1 MASVIDSSKRFIRKK
16 FWAGLAILLF
26 LLFFYLLYF
35 NSFTAPWEGD
45 EGEYAYSALLLRQG
59 QAPYLHSFLQKPPL
73 IIYTYYLAHQIA
85 PFALWPP
92 RLLAFLFTLA
102 GCFLLAWTAKKAYG
116 PYAAWAALWLAAPL
130 LSLSTIDA
138 LPANTEKFM
147 LLPLIGLLAL
157 YIFKRGRETR
167 WTYFWAGVL
176 ATLAIF
182 YKPIALPPI
191 VFLFIY
197 WLAADWL
204 KARDRARILRSGG
217 LMLGGASLAAC
228 LSLFYF
234 FTHGALGA
242 LWQQVFIYNLS
253 YAADSKR
260 YFPASFFKHAYIF
273 CFNFWPIGLIALS
286 SFFFRPKFLFL
297 WWSLFLVSLLP
308 IMTTIIG
315 HYYLLL
321 SPFLVL
327 ISAGTIGKILDQVK
341 TGETAWKN
349 IILTAII
356 AVILAVF
363 FSSIGEQFF
372 LSPAELSKWVYKNSN
387 FPEALLMAEK
397 VKLYSKNSDQIFV
410 AGSEPQIY
418 YFSRR
423 RSASQ
428 FDMTYPFSIKTP
440 WSGTYQEQA
449 IAELEKNKPAVIVFP
464 LGVSALWSPETPKL
478 LIDYII
484 KEISPAGDYHLVGG
498 TVSNYRV
505 STYLGPAWVGPG
517 QTTSSSLLLFI
528 KND

>member
-234 FTHGALGA
+234 FTHGCVYFFWYANIRKTKNARLRICCAENKVAL
-242 LWQQVFIYNLS
+242 
-253 YAADSKR
+253 
-260 YFPASFFKHAYIF
+260 
-273 CFNFWPIGLIALS
+273 
-286 SFFFRPKFLFL
+286 
-297 WWSLFLVSLLP
+297 
-308 IMTTIIG
+308 
-315 HYYLLL
+315 
-321 SPFLVL
+321 
-327 ISAGTIGKILDQVK
+327 
-341 TGETAWKN
+341 
-349 IILTAII
+349 
-356 AVILAVF
+356 
-363 FSSIGEQFF
+363 
-372 LSPAELSKWVYKNSN
+372 
-387 FPEALLMAEK
+387 
-397 VKLYSKNSDQIFV
+397 
-410 AGSEPQIY
+410 
-418 YFSRR
+418 
-423 RSASQ
+423 
-428 FDMTYPFSIKTP
+428 
-440 WSGTYQEQA
+440 
-449 IAELEKNKPAVIVFP
+449 
-464 LGVSALWSPETPKL
+464 
-478 LIDYII
+478 
-484 KEISPAGDYHLVGG
+484 
-498 TVSNYRV
+498 
-505 STYLGPAWVGPG
+505 
-517 QTTSSSLLLFI
+517 
-528 KND
+528 